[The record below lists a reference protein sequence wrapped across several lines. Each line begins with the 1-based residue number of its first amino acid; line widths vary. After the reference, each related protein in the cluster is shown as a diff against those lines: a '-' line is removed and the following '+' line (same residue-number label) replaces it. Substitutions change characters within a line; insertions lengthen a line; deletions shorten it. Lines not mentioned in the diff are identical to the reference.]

1 MGNTAL
7 EGLAMKLRSR
17 HSTADGTPTL
27 SGGDRLGDAGYLSH
41 GLRLWLALLLFGW
54 GATTSARPAT
64 AQRPDATPDMIVV
77 VGAGGEPEFGEAFTA
92 WADSWEEAARRSGA
106 GLTRIGDEKSDAGDA
121 AAGLTDRERLQMALT
136 ALDGDGPEPVWL
148 ILLGHGT
155 FGQNVAKFNL
165 RGPDVSGDDLAGWVR
180 DLRRPLVVIAAFS
193 ASGPFINALSAENR
207 VIVTATQS
215 GIEQNYARFG
225 EFVSAAIL
233 DPSSDLDHDGEVSVL
248 EAFLAGAAGVRRFYQ
263 TSGRLLTENALLDD
277 NADGLG
283 TPATAFRGTRA
294 VAKTGD
300 PARSLD
306 GGLAAKITLA
316 PDSER
321 IPFTPEEVAQRDE
334 LETELERLHDRR
346 TDLAE
351 AEYEAAV
358 LPPLVRL
365 AKLYRAAQARR
376 TEPGSDTSAAEP
388 AESQRSEPP
397 EGSPPPPSPTEAQ
410 RGESAGSETGPL
422 PGEASRSEDA
432 ESGS

>member
-1 MGNTAL
+1 
-7 EGLAMKLRSR
+7 MKLRSR
-17 HSTADGTPTL
+17 HSTAASSP
-27 SGGDRLGDAGYLSH
+27 SRSCGDRFGDAGYLSL
-41 GLRLWLALLLFGW
+41 GLRLWLVPLLIGW
-54 GATTSARPAT
+54 GAMASARPAA
-64 AQRPDATPDMIVV
+64 AQRPDAAPDMIVV
-77 VGAGGEPEFGEAFTA
+77 VGAGGEPEFGEAFTG

-106 GLTRIGDEKSDAGDA
+106 GFTRIGDEKSVAGDA

-136 ALDGDGPEPVWL
+136 ALDPDRSEPVWL

-155 FGQNVAKFNL
+155 FGQNIAKFNL

-180 DLRRPLVVIAAFS
+180 DIRRPLVVIAAFS
-193 ASGPFINALSAENR
+193 ASGPFINALSGENR

-225 EFVSAAIL
+225 EYVSAAIL
-233 DPSSDLDHDGEVSVL
+233 DPHSDLDHDGEVSVL

-300 PARSLD
+300 PTRSLD

-321 IPFTPEEVAQRDE
+321 IPFTPEEVVQRNE
-334 LETELERLHDRR
+334 LEAELERLHDRR
-346 TDLAE
+346 ADLGE
-351 AEYEAAV
+351 ADYEAAV
-358 LPPLVRL
+358 LPTLVRL
-365 AKLYRAAQARR
+365 AKLYRAAQTRL
-376 TEPGSDTSAAEP
+376 TEPGTDPATKEP
-388 AESQRSEPP
+388 AATERLGTPQPGTLEAERGDPA
-397 EGSPPPPSPTEAQ
+397 GSGAGRLPGMA
-410 RGESAGSETGPL
+410 AGSE
-422 PGEASRSEDA
+422 DA
-432 ESGS
+432 GSGS